1 MPNRFSSSVL
11 LGALQFLVPYKKQ
24 IVWASIAL
32 VFTAGLSLALVQ
44 FVRIIVDQGFVASST
59 SSLSQAVAGFMIIA
73 VLQALGTF
81 ARYYWVSWLG
91 ERVTADLRRAVYSH
105 IIGLHPGY
113 FETNL
118 SGEIQ

>member
-44 FVRIIVDQGFVASST
+44 FVRIIVDQGFVASSA
-59 SSLSQAVAGFMIIA
+59 SSLSQAVVGLSLI
-73 VLQALGTF
+73 
-81 ARYYWVSWLG
+81 
-91 ERVTADLRRAVYSH
+91 H
-105 IIGLHPGY
+105 I
-113 FETNL
+113 
-118 SGEIQ
+118 